1 MTRFLLIRHG
11 STNMVGK
18 RFSGRMPDVHLDEN
32 GKQQANEI
40 AQRLKSL
47 PIKAIYS
54 SPLERAIETAVPLSK
69 ELNLQVQT
77 SEEFTE
83 IDCGEWT
90 GKEIDELRED
100 RKFQLFNSFRSIAP
114 VSGGE
119 WMAEAQLRMVKQM
132 QNLCLIHPGETIVIV
147 SHSDLI
153 KAAIAYYAGI
163 HLDLFQRIEIDPAS
177 VSIITVYDET
187 ARINL
192 LNHVGDIL

>member
-1 MTRFLLIRHG
+1 MTKFLLIRHG

-32 GKQQANEI
+32 GKQQAKEI

-54 SPLERAIETAVPLSK
+54 SPLERTIETAMPLAK
-69 ELNLQVQT
+69 ELNLSVQT

-90 GKEIDELRED
+90 GKEIDGLRD
-100 RKFQLFNSFRSIAP
+100 DKQFKLFNSFRSIAP

-119 WMAEAQLRMVKQM
+119 WMAEAQLRMVRQM
-132 QNLCLIHPGETIVIV
+132 QNLCLQHPGETIVVV
-147 SHSDLI
+147 SHGDLI

-163 HLDLFQRIEIDPAS
+163 HLDLFQRLEIDPAS
-177 VSIITVYDET
+177 VSIVIIYEET
-187 ARINL
+187 ARIHL
-192 LNHVGDIL
+192 INHSGAIR